1 MRPKKQAEKVVE
13 FMQINRCT
21 FWAFAAHGILCA
33 SIALAQGPKGGGGG
47 GPPPA
52 AVVVDTVIEKPL
64 AVSKSFVGTL
74 MPLKRSTVGSAV
86 EGRMTEFMVSE
97 GDWVEQGQPMAQLL
111 TKTIDIEIAAAK
123 AELALQQQLLLE
135 MEAGLR
141 PEEKARAKAKLE
153 ETRALMVYTKDKLTR
168 TQRLFQMGNSA
179 SREQLDQAV
188 SEAEAANQAF
198 LAAQADAD
206 LAEQGN
212 RKEKIEQ
219 SRAARDFAQEQLNLL
234 EDRRE
239 KYTIKAPF
247 DGYVIAEHTEVGAWV
262 KQGDAIVE
270 VIDIEP
276 IEVTVSVPEGDIPG
290 LQQSI
295 GAFSEGRQPT
305 PADVRIEAFQPR
317 LFGGNVVRIVPMADM
332 RTRTFP
338 VKVHVEN
345 PIEGGTHL
353 LKAGMFCHVTLPVGK
368 PTPSL
373 LVPKDALVLGGA
385 TPMVY
390 IAAADPKTKQVTA
403 QPVAVSLGLTDGTF
417 IQVSGQG
424 LAKGQQVVVRGNERL
439 RPGQPLQIVGG
450 NSGGQTAR
458 VER

>member
-1 MRPKKQAEKVVE
+1 MRPKKPAEKVVE
-13 FMQINRCT
+13 FMLINRCT
-21 FWAFAAHGILCA
+21 LWALAGLGILCP
-33 SIALAQGPKGGGGG
+33 SIAPAQGPKGGPGG

-74 MPLKRSTVGSAV
+74 MPLKHTTVGSAV
-86 EGRMTEFMVSE
+86 EGRVTEFLVSE

-111 TKTIDIEIAAAK
+111 TKTIDIEVAAAK
-123 AELALQQQLLLE
+123 AELALQEQLLLE

-141 PEEKARAKAKLE
+141 PEEKARAKAKLAE
-153 ETRALMVYTKDKLTR
+153 ARAVMIYTKDKLTR

-179 SREQLDQAV
+179 SREELDQAV

-198 LAAQADAD
+198 LAAQADND

-219 SRAARDFAQEQLNLL
+219 SRASRDFAQEQLNLL

-247 DGYVIAEHTEVGAWV
+247 EGYVIAEHTEVGAWI

-276 IEVTVSVPEGDIPG
+276 IEVTVSVPESDIPG
-290 LQQSI
+290 LQQSV
-295 GAFSEGRQPT
+295 GAYGADKQPT

-317 LFGGNVVRIVPMADM
+317 LFSGNVARIVPMADM

-368 PTPSL
+368 ATPSL
-373 LVPKDALVLGGA
+373 LVLKDALVLGGA

-390 IAAADPKTKQVTA
+390 VAAPDPKTKQLTA
-403 QPVAVSLGLTDGTF
+403 LPIPVSIGLTDGEY